1 MAGIKF
7 VDNTEDEVVIKGT
20 PKVPFNM
27 SKKVSSIEGTEVI
40 YFINKN
46 WGLTNKLI
54 SKMNFNTVFPT
65 DADFCEITI
74 PIDRV

>member
-1 MAGIKF
+1 MF
-7 VDNTEDEVVIKGT
+7 QDEEEEIIIKGI
-20 PKVPFNM
+20 PKVPFHM

-46 WGLTNKLI
+46 WGMANKLI
-54 SKMNFNTVFPT
+54 TKMNFNTVFPT
-65 DADFCEITI
+65 DEDFCEITI

>member
-1 MAGIKF
+1 MF
-7 VDNTEDEVVIKGT
+7 QDEEEEIIIKGK
-20 PKVPFNM
+20 PKVPFHM

-46 WGLTNKLI
+46 WGMANKLI
-54 SKMNFNTVFPT
+54 TKMNFNTVFPT
-65 DADFCEITI
+65 DEDFCEITI

>member
-27 SKKVSSIEGTEVI
+27 SKKVSSIEGTDVI
-40 YFINKN
+40 YFIDKN
-46 WGLTNKLI
+46 WGLANNLQ
-54 SKMNFNTVFPT
+54 SKMNFNSLFPT
-65 DADFCEITI
+65 ELNFCEITI

>member
-46 WGLTNKLI
+46 YGLANKLS
-54 SKMNFNTVFPT
+54 SKMNFNSTFPT
-65 DADFCEITI
+65 DDNFCEITI
-74 PIDRV
+74 PIDRF

>member
-1 MAGIKF
+1 MF
-7 VDNTEDEVVIKGT
+7 QDEEEEIIIKGK

-46 WGLTNKLI
+46 WGLANKLI
-54 SKMNFNTVFPT
+54 SKMNFGVVFPT
-65 DADFCEITI
+65 DEDFCEITI